1 MAQSHHHIISPV
13 ILMLFHRWSI
23 QWTRPWLRSAKW
35 PNIETF
41 VCLEYL
47 HWYESSIGMFLRT
60 VHSSNVGSFTTGNLT
75 LDSELLTPLA
85 SAMLRIS
92 SVCCL
97 NNLVSMSLLLLDVY
111 DSLCCRLNFC
121 MSSPCYYTRANIS
134 LPIDERDSACWIDAF
149 VHRFSLIFI
158 SKYLS
163 LNAILSSTFAI
174 IGSLSDAVY
183 FVFWKSLWISSSL
196 AMYTFSSSRLTW
208 MMLFGL
214 IDFRLEPWLGLAK
227 LRDLALF
234 F

>member
-1 MAQSHHHIISPV
+1 
-13 ILMLFHRWSI
+13 MLFLDGPGPSSYHFSSNSHAISQFSVVNSMDSTLASFSEVTKYW
-23 QWTRPWLRSAKW
+23 Q
-35 PNIETF
+35 TF

-47 HWYESSIGMFLRT
+47 HWYKSSIGMFLRT

-97 NNLVSMSLLLLDVY
+97 NNLVSMSLLLLDVC

-121 MSSPCYYTRANIS
+121 MSSPCCYTRANIS

-163 LNAILSSTFAI
+163 LNAVLSSTLRSLARFPMLFI
-174 IGSLSDAVY
+174 SCFESLSEFLRVLRCTL
-183 FVFWKSLWISSSL
+183 SPL
-196 AMYTFSSSRLTW
+196 
-208 MMLFGL
+208 
-214 IDFRLEPWLGLAK
+214 LGLLEWCSSA
-227 LRDLALF
+227 
-234 F
+234 